1 MLLKIF
7 NCMITNYLKELLND
21 NECVI
26 IPEFGAFI
34 SKRHSATIDYATHR
48 FLPPYKE
55 IVFNDKLNNGDDI
68 LVDFISKKENI
79 SKEDSLIKIQNFV
92 NQAAAVLDVN
102 NEFVME
108 GLGKMRKFGNDY
120 VFEMNTA
127 ENLLGDSFGL
137 TEFNYQPV
145 FRTETYQIIK
155 EKIVVE
161 QKEKNTDYTIAI
173 ESVEEVAASTRR
185 RPSLFKT
192 LAYTTI
198 AFFMFFVINWTTE
211 KSDSNLASW
220 NPFLYSSPN
229 EFLIE
234 IQNLRNS
241 SMDNGQQSTDNSLCS
256 EIFIDNGQ
264 QTTYNSLCS
273 QLSDFSLETVE
284 EVVAEV
290 APEILDS
297 SASQDLRI
305 SELETTE
312 EITIA
317 EEVVEISNEEVVAE
331 VTPEILDSSDP
342 KDLNSSTPEILKS
355 YYIVG
360 GSFQS
365 DASAEKC
372 LNSIKNQGFENAS
385 TLDKNDKGYIRVYY
399 ESFAEKSD
407 ALIRLDEIKSQYN
420 ESAWLLFQK

>member
-1 MLLKIF
+1 
-7 NCMITNYLKELLND
+7 MITNYLKELLND

-34 SKRHSATIDYATHR
+34 SKRHSATIDYANNR

-55 IVFNDKLNNGDDI
+55 IVFNNKLTNNDEI

-79 SKEDSLIKIQNFV
+79 SKEDSLAKIQNFV
-92 NQAAAVLDVN
+92 NQTAAILDVN
-102 NEFVME
+102 NEFIME
-108 GLGKMRKFGNDY
+108 GLGKMRKFGNDF
-120 VFEMNTA
+120 VFEVSHS

-137 TEFNYQPV
+137 TEFNYKPV

-161 QKEKNTDYTIAI
+161 QKAKNTDYTMSI
-173 ESVEEVAASTRR
+173 ESVEEVPTAQRR
-185 RPSLFKT
+185 RPSMFKT

-198 AFFMFFVINWTTE
+198 AFFLLFVINWTTD

-234 IQNLRNS
+234 VQKIKNS
-241 SMDNGQQSTDNSLCS
+241 SMDNGQQTTDNSLCS
-256 EIFIDNGQ
+256 
-264 QTTYNSLCS
+264 
-273 QLSDFSLETVE
+273 QLADFSLETVE
-284 EVVAEV
+284 EVVLEEEV
-290 APEILDS
+290 CVE
-297 SASQDLRI
+297 
-305 SELETTE
+305 EVETVETTE
-312 EITIA
+312 EM
-317 EEVVEISNEEVVAE
+317 VVAEEVVAE
-331 VTPEILDSSDP
+331 VAPET
-342 KDLNSSTPEILKS
+342 LNSSESQILKF

-360 GSFQS
+360 GSFQVE
-365 DASAEKC
+365 ASAEKC
-372 LNSIKNQGFENAS
+372 LNSIKKQGFENAS

-399 ESFAEKSD
+399 ESFADKAD
-407 ALIRLDEIKSQYN
+407 ALIRLDEIKNKYN

>member
-1 MLLKIF
+1 
-7 NCMITNYLKELLND
+7 MITNYLKELLND

-34 SKRHSATIDYATHR
+34 SKRHSATIDYVNHS

-55 IVFNDKLNNGDDI
+55 IVFNDKLTNNDEI

-79 SKEDSLIKIQNFV
+79 SKEDSLAKIQNFV
-92 NQAAAVLDVN
+92 NQTAAILDVN
-102 NEFVME
+102 NEYVLE

-120 VFEMNTA
+120 VFEISHS

-137 TEFNYQPV
+137 TEFNYKPV

-173 ESVEEVAASTRR
+173 ESVEEIPTAPRK
-185 RPSLFKT
+185 RPSLFKS
-192 LAYTTI
+192 LAYTTL
-198 AFFMFFVINWTTE
+198 AFCLIFLINWTTE

-229 EFLIE
+229 EFLIG
-234 IQNLRNS
+234 IQEFRNS
-241 SMDNGQQSTDNSLCS
+241 SVDNGQQTTDNSLCS
-256 EIFIDNGQ
+256 EISLDNGQ
-264 QTTYNSLCS
+264 QTADNSLCS
-273 QLSDFSLETVE
+273 EISVDNEQQTTTQQLSN
-284 EVVAEV
+284 
-290 APEILDS
+290 
-297 SASQDLRI
+297 SATQTLSN
-305 SELETTE
+305 SEPQT
-312 EITIA
+312 
-317 EEVVEISNEEVVAE
+317 
-331 VTPEILDSSDP
+331 
-342 KDLNSSTPEILKS
+342 LNS

-360 GSFQS
+360 GSFKTEE
-365 DASAEKC
+365 SAEKC

-385 TLDKNDKGYIRVYY
+385 ILDKNEKGYIRVYY
-399 ESFAEKSD
+399 ESFAEKAD
-407 ALIRLDEIKSQYN
+407 ALIRLDVIKSDYN